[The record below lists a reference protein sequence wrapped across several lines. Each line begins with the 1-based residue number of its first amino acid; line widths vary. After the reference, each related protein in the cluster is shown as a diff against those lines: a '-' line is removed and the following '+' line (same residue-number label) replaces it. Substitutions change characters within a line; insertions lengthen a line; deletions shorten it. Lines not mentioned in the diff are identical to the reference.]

1 MNGAD
6 MKSATDTLA
15 TLKSKLNDTQANDL
29 LGKAMQANKHGAA
42 LVREVKNL
50 YKTEFKER
58 ETLPP
63 PLVAASMEKAK
74 DNSKHLRVLFIASN
88 LTS

>member
-1 MNGAD
+1 MEAPGGKALMNGAD

-42 LVREVKNL
+42 LVREVKIFTRQSS
-50 YKTEFKER
+50 KKER
-58 ETLPP
+58 PLPP
-63 PLVAASMEKAK
+63 PLVAASMEKA
-74 DNSKHLRVLFIASN
+74 R
-88 LTS
+88 

>member
-58 ETLPP
+58 EPSHLP
-63 PLVAASMEKAK
+63 SGGINGE
-74 DNSKHLRVLFIASN
+74 SQG
-88 LTS
+88 